1 MGASTKTLQNFLVF
15 QRQRCN
21 DQRFEA
27 WNLNLF
33 YFTHHQT
40 LNPLMSNDPYLPH
53 SFIKLSKFWG
63 VGSIKWRA
71 TNNLLASKAEEQGVR
86 IQPLWVLKCSLT
98 DLSTL
103 SVYTMHLISLS
114 NGFLFGSC
122 DHLWF
127 PQRIL
132 RVRYGGDIVNK
143 SQFLMLQDFSFRRKR
158 HTNKMSWMGCVCKLR
173 IWNWQMNDGFWQVY
187 VFPSFWLLSF
197 GCTLASRILWLN
209 EGVAAPASMIIIC
222 FSGPTLPQS
231 FHSVHM
237 LSSNG
242 LLSSFATS
250 FVASTFW
257 KEANAYTHTYVSF
270 CCSTLD
276 PFSFCKKGTRK
287 GMKSYFLPY
296 YSPLLSIHAKIPNPY
311 AYLPLFFLLF
321 FPFSFT
327 QIIQIFPH

>member
-1 MGASTKTLQNFLVF
+1 M
-15 QRQRCN
+15 
-21 DQRFEA
+21 
-27 WNLNLF
+27 
-33 YFTHHQT
+33 FTHW
-40 LNPLMSNDPYLPH
+40 PIYP
-53 SFIKLSKFWG
+53 
-63 VGSIKWRA
+63 
-71 TNNLLASKAEEQGVR
+71 
-86 IQPLWVLKCSLT
+86 
-98 DLSTL
+98 
-103 SVYTMHLISLS
+103 SVYTMHLIALS
-114 NGFLFGSC
+114 NGFLLGSC

-209 EGVAAPASMIIIC
+209 EGVVASSLNDYNLFLWPHLPPI
-222 FSGPTLPQS
+222 FSFSTHVEFPWSS
-231 FHSVHM
+231 FQ
-237 LSSNG
+237 
-242 LLSSFATS
+242 FATS

-257 KEANAYTHTYVSF
+257 KEAHAYIHTYVSF
-270 CCSTLD
+270 CCSTID